1 MVILPPIPRNE
12 RRLMKKMAQKTHDK
26 KYAIRILSIL
36 MIHRGQP
43 VFHVAET
50 LCVAQ
55 SSVWRWIKS
64 FRTYR
69 WLGLQNKPSGRH
81 QRWDLTCFLPFLFY
95 LLKLSPQQFG
105 YERSRWSL
113 ELFMI
118 QLNELIRI
126 KFSIS
131 TLYRFLCK
139 NQIVWRRAAPTLHEK
154 DPEYEEKMKPINQAL
169 LGASKEHPV
178 FYEDEVDIH
187 FNPKI
192 GSDWYLKGQQKRII
206 TPGKNQKYYFA
217 GCFDSQTHEIFYTG
231 SDRKNSHLFIN
242 IVDVLYSSFTRPTW
256 VAR

>member
-12 RRLMKKMAQKTHDK
+12 RRLMKKMAQKTNDK

-36 MIHRGQP
+36 MIHQGQP

-81 QRWDLTCFLPFLFY
+81 QRWELTGFLPFLFY

-118 QLNELIRI
+118 QLNELTHI

-154 DPEYEEKMKPINQAL
+154 DPEYEEKMKQINQAL

-231 SDRKNSHLFIN
+231 SGRKNSYLFIN
-242 IVDVLYSSFTRPTW
+242 ML
-256 VAR
+256 

>member
-36 MIHRGQP
+36 MIHRGKP
-43 VFHVAET
+43 VFHVSET

-64 FRTYR
+64 FRTYG
-69 WLGLQNKPSGRH
+69 WLGLQTKPSGRH
-81 QRWDLTCFLPFLFY
+81 QRWNLTS
-95 LLKLSPQQFG
+95 LLHK
-105 YERSRWSL
+105 
-113 ELFMI
+113 
-118 QLNELIRI
+118 
-126 KFSIS
+126 
-131 TLYRFLCK
+131 T
-139 NQIVWRRAAPTLHEK
+139 
-154 DPEYEEKMKPINQAL
+154 DPEYEEKMKQINQAL

-206 TPGKNQKYYFA
+206 TLGKNQKILL
-217 GCFDSQTHEIFYTG
+217 C
-231 SDRKNSHLFIN
+231 RLF
-242 IVDVLYSSFTRPTW
+242 
-256 VAR
+256 